1 LAFLQN
7 KEVYKV
13 VFAKD
18 EKAFRTIC
26 PKKKKKLKKKKE
38 SCTTRYDLLI
48 RLRSP
53 RFTKEYI
60 NKTF

>member
-1 LAFLQN
+1 LLAFLQN

-26 PKKKKKLKKKKE
+26 PKKKKIKKKKKNLAQQDMTC
-38 SCTTRYDLLI
+38 S
-48 RLRSP
+48 SG
-53 RFTKEYI
+53 
-60 NKTF
+60 